1 MSANFIG
8 LIFLLIYIVSVITI
22 GVFAIKKIPNNRDES
37 KDESKDNSND
47 NKSADTLIEALCN
60 LKASSYE
67 KARSFIALLKK
78 EHVGIPLLIN
88 HGNKYND
95 RAQCERFITNNNET
109 SFKKLNDIVGD
120 NIGDIYG

>member
-1 MSANFIG
+1 MSANFIS
-8 LIFLLIYIVSVITI
+8 LIFLLIYIASVITI
-22 GVFAIKKIPNNRDES
+22 GVLAIKKIPNNR
-37 KDESKDNSND
+37 DESKDNSND

-78 EHVGIPLLIN
+78 GHVGIPLLIN

-95 RAQCERFITNNNET
+95 RVQCERFITNNNET